1 MRDIFRDLRDAVDL
15 HVHPAPDSF
24 PRLLDDVEIAED
36 ARAKRMRAVVLK
48 GHTSITADRAAIAT
62 RMVPGVEVYG
72 GVVLNPAVG
81 GLNPEAVRAS
91 IAMGGRVVWGPT
103 MWAQQHVDYVRRHPM
118 SGYRAIGMRF
128 PARGV
133 TLFRDAARTDVDPRI
148 YEILELVREAD
159 GIFATGHF
167 DRDEVGVIL
176 DHAERIGLRKIVVT
190 HPNYQVLE
198 FTLEDCRRFAARGAY
213 LEWCYLPLTPHW
225 MLRSPESWGL
235 GEIAA
240 AIRELGAERCLLS
253 SDLGQLHN
261 APPAEGLREFIQA
274 LREEG
279 VADKDLETM
288 TRATPARL
296 LGLE

>member
-1 MRDIFRDLRDAVDL
+1 MRDIFRDLHDAIDL
-15 HVHPAPDSF
+15 HIHPAPDSF
-24 PRLLDDVEIAED
+24 PRLLDDVEVAED
-36 ARAKRMRAVVLK
+36 ARARGMRAVVLK
-48 GHTSITADRAAIAT
+48 GHTAVTADRAQIAA
-62 RMVPGVEVYG
+62 RLVPGVEVYG

-81 GLNPEAVRAS
+81 GLNPEAVREAL
-91 IAMGGRVVWGPT
+91 AMGGRVVWGPT
-103 MWAQQHVDYVRRHPM
+103 MWAQQHVDYIRRRPM

-133 TLFRDAARTDVDPRI
+133 TLFQDAARTQVDPRLD
-148 YEILELVREAD
+148 EILDLVAAA
-159 GIFATGHF
+159 GAVFATGHF
-167 DRDEVGVIL
+167 ARDEVQVIL
-176 DHAERIGLRKIVVT
+176 DHARRVRLDKVVIT

-198 FTLEDCRRFAARGAY
+198 FTLDDCRRFAAQGAY

-235 GEIAA
+235 GEIAG
-240 AIRELGAERCLLS
+240 AIRELGADRCLLS

-288 TRATPARL
+288 TKVVPARL